1 MEAKG
6 DLRREAVGGT
16 IPRMSAKPEPMP
28 TLPESLTE
36 AHAEIYRLVG
46 LLHRQQQE
54 LAEKR
59 MTELLQRL
67 PPDLADR
74 VDPVLIE
81 AMVRREGEQAAREE
95 AARQERELPQLLNEM
110 MRRRRPGMRKL
121 PQLRTR

>member
-1 MEAKG
+1 
-6 DLRREAVGGT
+6 
-16 IPRMSAKPEPMP
+16 MP

-54 LAEKR
+54 LARKKR

-110 MRRRRPGMRKL
+110 MRRAEARHEKAAAAQDAVER
-121 PQLRTR
+121 